1 MSVATVEVV
10 ADTNIVIWYFLESD
24 KLTAAARDALE
35 TETTA
40 GRPVGVSA
48 WALVEIGYA
57 AEKPS
62 NPLTAEDRSAILAEL
77 AAPDSPFGV
86 VPVDAEIAARV
97 ADVPREA
104 NADPGDR
111 VLVATAEVLGARLV
125 SADRTLP
132 AMTMT
137 PIIW

>member
-1 MSVATVEVV
+1 MSATTVEVV
-10 ADTNIVIWYFLESD
+10 ADTNIVIWYFLEPD
-24 KLTAAARDALE
+24 KLTAAARGALE

-48 WALVEIGYA
+48 RALVEIGYA

-77 AAPDSPFGV
+77 AAPESPFDV
-86 VPVDAEIAARV
+86 VQVDAEIAARV
-97 ADVPREA
+97 ADVPREV

-111 VLVATAEVLGARLV
+111 VLVATAEVLA
-125 SADRTLP
+125 P
-132 AMTMT
+132 AWSRPTAHCRR
-137 PIIW
+137 